1 MFSFNFKRGCVG
13 QGCGGVERGG
23 RVACGELALVESF
36 SKMPYFQLG
45 GLSNETRKRED
56 CLAYVQRKRVPEKL
70 CVLLKELL

>member
-1 MFSFNFKRGCVG
+1 MCWAGVRWGGEGRTCGC
-13 QGCGGVERGG
+13 
-23 RVACGELALVESF
+23 VACGELALVESF